1 MDESDWNRMYGKNST
16 VYGET
21 KMIEI
26 EKNYKLTLTE
36 QQAKEL
42 YRILQAARDNGQITP
57 DYEICSLYGELKD
70 LFDGEIR

>member
-1 MDESDWNRMYGKNST
+1 MITKT
-16 VYGET
+16 QGET

-70 LFDGEIR
+70 LFDRGI